1 MKKKNVMELILG
13 TIFWALLTIA
23 SQILIALKMTQTSS
37 PEVVNDITEKKLS
50 KNRYLKHS
58 FHR

>member
-1 MKKKNVMELILG
+1 MKKKNVMELMLE

-37 PEVVNDITEKKLS
+37 PEVVNDTTEERLS
-50 KNRYLKHS
+50 KNGYLKHL